1 MKNIK
6 SSLGQ
11 IYNGLNGVEV
21 KGYDN
26 VNRMFGAM
34 YMIQELIKYMLN
46 AYRVLL
52 TRARAGMVICVPSG
66 NPNKTKTGFW
76 EDSTRL
82 PEYYDGTY
90 EYLKSLGI
98 DEI

>member
-11 IYNGLNGVEV
+11 ICNGLNGVEV

-34 YMIQELIKYMLN
+34 YMIQELIKY
-46 AYRVLL
+46 
-52 TRARAGMVICVPSG
+52 
-66 NPNKTKTGFW
+66 
-76 EDSTRL
+76 
-82 PEYYDGTY
+82 
-90 EYLKSLGI
+90 I
-98 DEI
+98 DQQEEQKIKKEEKEREESKEK